1 MVQASP
7 VDHGKLDRTGNRL
20 GDAAWIL
27 GLLIP
32 LTLAGCASN
41 PPTGSGGADPAALTG
56 AVWRLDATSV
66 DALATNVPQDVA
78 VTIQFA
84 QGEASG
90 YSGCNSYG
98 GSYQAKD
105 DGSISFGEFRSTLM
119 ACEEPLSSLES
130 AYMAALGKAT
140 TFSVGTTL
148 ILKGDGTLTFD
159 KEAAPTPL
167 ALVGTPWT
175 LTALGSDDTTSS
187 AAPDHPGLLLFAA
200 GGTVSGSTGCNSFH
214 GTYTLSG
221 DSLSFGPLATTR
233 KACEQEVMT
242 QEQAFVQA
250 MEQVT
255 GFSIEGPQLTL
266 VDAGDSALLIFV
278 GSST

>member
-1 MVQASP
+1 MVEASP
-7 VDHGKLDRTGNRL
+7 VDHGMLDRTGSRF
-20 GDAAWIL
+20 GGVAWIL

-32 LTLAGCASN
+32 FSLVGCASN
-41 PPTGSGGADPAALTG
+41 QPTESGGTDPAALTG
-56 AVWRLDATSV
+56 SVWRLDSASA

-78 VTIQFA
+78 VTIEFA
-84 QGEASG
+84 AGEVSG
-90 YSGCNSYG
+90 HSGCNSYG
-98 GSYQAKD
+98 GAYQAKD

-119 ACEEPLSSLES
+119 ACAKPLSSLES
-130 AYMAALGKAT
+130 GYMATLSKAT

-148 ILKGDGTLTFD
+148 TLKGDVTLTFD

-167 ALVGTPWT
+167 ALVGTQWR
-175 LTALGSDDTTSS
+175 LIALGSGDTTST
-187 AAPDHPGLLLFAA
+187 AAPDHPALLLFAA
-200 GGTVSGSTGCNSFH
+200 DGTVSGSTGCNTFH
-214 GTYTLSG
+214 GSYTHSG

-255 GFSIEGPQLTL
+255 GFSIEGSQLTL

>member
-1 MVQASP
+1 MVEASP
-7 VDHGKLDRTGNRL
+7 VDHGKLDRTANRF
-20 GDAAWIL
+20 GDVAWIL

-32 LTLAGCASN
+32 LTLAGSASS
-41 PPTGSGGADPAALTG
+41 PPSESGGSDPAALTG
-56 AVWRLDATSV
+56 AVWRLDAASV

-90 YSGCNSYG
+90 SSGCNSYG

-105 DGSISFGEFRSTLM
+105 DGSISFGELRSTLM

-130 AYMAALGKAT
+130 GYMAALGKAT

-148 ILKGDGTLTFD
+148 ILKGDVTLTFD

-167 ALVGTPWT
+167 ALVGTQWT
-175 LTALGSDDTTSS
+175 LTALGSGDTAFS
-187 AAPDHPGLLLFAA
+187 AAPDHPALLLFAA
-200 GGTVSGSTGCNSFH
+200 DGTVSGSTGCNTFH

-255 GFSIEGPQLTL
+255 GFSIEGSQLTL